1 MSFWE
6 LIGVSANPPMRELT
20 MNLQPDPKVRKQF
33 GNKPDPQLVDTY
45 RNVSGGG

>member
-6 LIGVSANPPMRELT
+6 LT
-20 MNLQPDPKVRKQF
+20 TKLQTDPKVRKQF
-33 GNKPDPQLVDTY
+33 GNKPDPLLVDTD